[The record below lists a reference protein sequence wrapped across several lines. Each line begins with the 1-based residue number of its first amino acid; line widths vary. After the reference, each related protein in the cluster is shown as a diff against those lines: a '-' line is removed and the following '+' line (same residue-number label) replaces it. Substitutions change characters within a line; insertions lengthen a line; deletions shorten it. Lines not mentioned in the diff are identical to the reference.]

1 MDGCRERLEARRP
14 AGRLPRSSR
23 QEMTEPPFPVSR
35 QGGWSE
41 RERDVGDTAASGW
54 RGGGGGEEGEE
65 ANMIHSSEPGEAAS
79 ETI

>member
-35 QGGWSE
+35 QRGWSK
-41 RERDVGDTAASGW
+41 RDRCGRHCCIWMGV
-54 RGGGGGEEGEE
+54 GGEEGEE
-65 ANMIHSSEPGEAAS
+65 TNMIQSSEPGEAVS
-79 ETI
+79 ETK